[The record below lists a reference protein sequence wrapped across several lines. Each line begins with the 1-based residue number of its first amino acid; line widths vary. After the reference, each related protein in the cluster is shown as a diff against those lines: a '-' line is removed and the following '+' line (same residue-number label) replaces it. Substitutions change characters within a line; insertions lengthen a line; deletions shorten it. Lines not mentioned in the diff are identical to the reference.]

1 VKFRCERDVLASALA
16 TSGRAVS
23 SRNSQLPVLAGL
35 RLELSGDQLTISGSD
50 LDLTIACVIT
60 VSGAGD
66 GVIVIPAKLLADV
79 VRALEPGAVTL
90 EVVEGDALVTGG
102 RSQFSIRTIAAE
114 EFPQLSEAEGD
125 TVTLNA
131 PDLAAALRQVV
142 PAASSNDSR
151 PVLTGVLMASAGDE
165 EEQGSGLRLVA
176 TDSYRLSVREL
187 PDAEVLGAGQRVLV
201 PSRAL
206 SELGR
211 LLGDEETAQL
221 RLGERDASF
230 EVGGVHLT
238 TRLIEGDFPRY
249 QGLIPSDRPNRLTI
263 DRLALLEAIRRVRL
277 MAVETTPIRLAM
289 SASGLELIVISQDV
303 GQAHETLDAVYDGE
317 ELTVAFNADYLL
329 DGVEVASG
337 DEVTLETVDALKP
350 AVMQSSDSSDFL
362 YLLMPVRVS

>member
-1 VKFRCERDVLASALA
+1 
-16 TSGRAVS
+16 
-23 SRNSQLPVLAGL
+23 VLAGL
-35 RLELSGDQLTISGSD
+35 RLELGGDSLTISGSD
-50 LDLTIACVIT
+50 LDLTIACMIT
-60 VSGAGD
+60 VSGEAD
-66 GVIVIPAKLLADV
+66 GLIVIPAKLLADV
-79 VRALEPGAVTL
+79 VRSLEPGAVTI

-114 EFPQLSEAEGD
+114 EFPQLAEAQGD
-125 TVTLNA
+125 TVTLDA

-151 PVLTGVLMASAGDE
+151 PVLTGVLLAAGGDDE
-165 EEQGSGLRLVA
+165 EQEGSGLRLVA

-187 PDAEVLGAGQRVLV
+187 PEAEVLGAGQKVLV

-206 SELGR
+206 SELAR
-211 LLGDEETAQL
+211 LLGDEPTAQL

-249 QGLIPSDRPNRLTI
+249 QGLIPSERPNRLTV
-263 DRLALLEAIRRVRL
+263 DRQALLEAIRRVRL

-289 SASGLELIVISQDV
+289 SSEGLELIVISQDI

-329 DGVEVASG
+329 DGVEVVTG
-337 DEVTLETVDALKP
+337 EEVILETVDALKP
-350 AVMQSSDSSDFL
+350 AVMQATDSTGFL